1 MTIVYFL
8 NAIYN
13 ILSLFCRTNS
23 EEFVIDIDID
33 DSPFTLRRTTSE
45 EFVIDIDID
54 IDDSPFTLRRTTS
67 EEFVI
72 NIDDSP
78 FTLRRTTS
86 EEFVINIDIDD
97 LRRTR
102 RTINTTQIKK
112 PLFMTFFVDDIILP
126 IQK

>member
-23 EEFVIDIDID
+23 EEFVINIDID

-45 EFVIDIDID
+45 EFVID

-72 NIDDSP
+72 NIDD
-78 FTLRRTTS
+78 
-86 EEFVINIDIDD
+86 

-102 RTINTTQIKK
+102 RTSNTTQIKK

>member
-13 ILSLFCRTNS
+13 ILSFFCKINNEKFVHRTTS
-23 EEFVIDIDID
+23 EEFVID
-33 DSPFTLRRTTSE
+33 DSPFTFRRTTSE
-45 EFVIDIDID
+45 EFVID
-54 IDDSPFTLRRTTS
+54 DSPYTFRRTTS

-72 NIDDSP
+72 DDLP
-78 FTLRRTTS
+78 FTFRRTTS
-86 EEFVINIDIDD
+86 EEFVIDD

-102 RTINTTQIKK
+102 RTSNTTLIKK

>member
-23 EEFVIDIDID
+23 EEFVINIDID

-45 EFVIDIDID
+45 EFVID
-54 IDDSPFTLRRTTS
+54 
-67 EEFVI
+67 
-72 NIDDSP
+72 IDDSP

-97 LRRTR
+97 SPFTLPRTR
-102 RTINTTQIKK
+102 RTSNTTQIKK